1 MPQIDRYICS
11 RLFSL
16 FGFFALVLVSIYWI
30 NRAVLLFEDLLS
42 DGQTALVVLEFT
54 ALTLPLVIAT
64 VLPVAGFAA
73 SAYGIQK
80 LSGDSELV
88 VMQSA
93 GMSPWRLARPVAVF
107 GLSVGL
113 LVALLVHGLVPMA
126 RARLAERQA
135 QISENVTARF
145 LHPGTFQFP
154 ARGLTVFIGQISDDG
169 RLLNMFIEDARNPAD
184 QTTYT
189 AEEALLLKGENG
201 PRLVMMR
208 GMAQNLRRIDD
219 QRRLS
224 VTRFSDFTYD
234 IGKLIAARDPRG
246 QDLRDYGTLRLL
258 TPDAALLDATGAS
271 AAEARLEAH
280 QRLAQPL
287 LAPVAVLLGFAAL
300 MLGGYSRFGMWPQ
313 LTAAIVGLIVVNM
326 LKNGAENLAALDP
339 SRWGLVYVPALAGL
353 VAVAVMLW
361 WAARPRRPLRARLA
375 QARGKRGAP

>member
-1 MPQIDRYICS
+1 MPQIDRYICL

-54 ALTLPLVIAT
+54 ALTLPVVIAT

-73 SAYGIQK
+73 SVYGTQK

-88 VMQSA
+88 VMQAA

-107 GLSVGL
+107 GIVVGV

-135 QISENVTARF
+135 EISENVTARF
-145 LHPGTFQFP
+145 LRPGTFQFP
-154 ARGLTVFIGQISDDG
+154 ARGLTIFIGDIADDG
-169 RLLNMFIEDARNPAD
+169 RLLNMFVEDDRNPAD
-184 QTTYT
+184 QTTYS

-224 VTRFSDFTYD
+224 VTRFDRFSYD
-234 IGKLIAARDPRG
+234 IGSLLAASARRG
-246 QDLRDYGTLRLL
+246 HDLRDYSTWRLL
-258 TPDAALLDATGAS
+258 APDDALLKATGAS
-271 AAEARLEAH
+271 VQTARLEAH
-280 QRLAQPL
+280 QRIAQPL
-287 LAPVAVLLGFAAL
+287 LSPVAALLGFVVL
-300 MLGGYSRFGMWPQ
+300 MLGGYSRFGMLPQ
-313 LTAAIVGLIVVNM
+313 ITGAVIGLIVLNM
-326 LKNGAENLAALDP
+326 LKNAAENIAAQDP
-339 SRWGLVYVPALAGL
+339 SRWPVIYMPPLLGLCAALA
-353 VAVAVMLW
+353 MLW
-361 WAARPRRPLRARLA
+361 WSARPRRVSGQLSGRSGVTA
-375 QARGKRGAP
+375 

>member
-184 QTTYT
+184 QSTYT
-189 AEEALLLKGENG
+189 AEEALLLKSENG

-208 GMAQNLRRIDD
+208 GMVQNLRRIGD

-224 VTRFSDFTYD
+224 VTRFADFTYD
-234 IGKLIAARDPRG
+234 IGNLIAASDPRG

-258 TPDAALLDATGAS
+258 TPDAALLAATGAS

-313 LTAAIVGLIVVNM
+313 LTGAIVGLIVVNM

-353 VAVAVMLW
+353 AAVAVMLW
-361 WAARPRRPLRARLA
+361 WAARPRRPLRARIA